1 MSFLILVKHSLP
13 VIDPK
18 VPAAYWE
25 LSDKG
30 RQRCIPLAAALAVY
44 HPGRVITSRE
54 PKAIETGQ
62 IVASR
67 LNLPCTPVGDLHEH
81 RRLTL
86 PFASRPEFE
95 AGIAQ
100 FFAEPDQLV
109 LGEET
114 AVQAATR
121 FGQAIR
127 ALIAHFP
134 QETLILISH
143 GTVISL
149 FYQYVLEA
157 DPFPLWRKLGLPA
170 YLVFSLPELDLIE
183 IVAEPAVGD

>member
-44 HPGRVITSRE
+44 HPGRVFTSRE

-81 RRLTL
+81 RRLML

-100 FFAEPDQLV
+100 FFAEPDNWCWEKKPPSRLRLD
-109 LGEET
+109 LGELSG
-114 AVQAATR
+114 R
-121 FGQAIR
+121 SSPIF
-127 ALIAHFP
+127 L
-134 QETLILISH
+134 
-143 GTVISL
+143 
-149 FYQYVLEA
+149 
-157 DPFPLWRKLGLPA
+157 RKR
-170 YLVFSLPELDLIE
+170 
-183 IVAEPAVGD
+183 